1 MHACSYMYMP
11 YSFNKEHHS
20 LHYINCWI
28 ACSVHSDVALSEA
41 HDLTGLASDGIMQWT
56 LSPKWYKYDNAVKKI
71 KWANLSMPPDANKT
85 LSTSICTVYMH
96 LIVLIII
103 IIHSSVMYI
112 MTLYIM
118 YYVFVYY
125 VFVCLYTTW
134 ASYQWYSTC
143 AQSTILD
150 VHSYLWNSWRPL
162 LWMLLFHSIWTS
174 HIRKHIEGGRHRL
187 INFLNSSRV

>member
-41 HDLTGLASDGIMQWT
+41 HNLTGLASDGIMQWT

-85 LSTSICTVYMH
+85 LSTCICTVYMH

-118 YYVFVYY
+118 YLCACIPLEHHTSDIAPVLKAPYWM
-125 VFVCLYTTW
+125 CIH
-134 ASYQWYSTC
+134 TC
-143 AQSTILD
+143 GTVEDHCFGCCYFIA
-150 VHSYLWNSWRPL
+150 Y
-162 LWMLLFHSIWTS
+162 
-174 HIRKHIEGGRHRL
+174 GRH
-187 INFLNSSRV
+187 I